1 VENAD
6 KDPNNDLRTFTE
18 NNYPSFIPLNELV
31 IDLTNSRLELAEMKA
46 NLNSAQKSLEL
57 NTDPSMKTMIEEKIK
72 ELEDLSRMQE
82 MLISLKS
89 DNLRSEAAKLRDEI
103 DKELLA
109 KWQFDL
115 SEMLKK
121 KRMEQEDK

>member
-6 KDPNNDLRTFTE
+6 KDLNNDLRAFTE

-31 IDLTNSRLELAEMKA
+31 IDLTNSRLEFAEMKA

-57 NTDPSMKTMIEEKIK
+57 NDDPSMKIMIEEKIK

>member
-1 VENAD
+1 MENAD
-6 KDPNNDLRTFTE
+6 KDLNNDLRAFTE

-31 IDLTNSRLELAEMKA
+31 IDLTNSRLEFAEMKA

-57 NTDPSMKTMIEEKIK
+57 NDDPSMKIMIEEKIK